1 MRAGALLSGGLAL
14 SLFTAG
20 AASAGILTATPFIGV
35 THHQFVKA
43 HNEPAGSPTF
53 SWPRELV
60 VNILEINMSAAGL
73 SFRMQPGN
81 GANPGEVTRMTTRS
95 FVNSIGAQIGI
106 NGDFFNTAPP
116 YPFPNTDVTHIAASD
131 GDIYSANAG
140 NDPTFNVSATN
151 QPRILR
157 GSGPGTTTNTAG
169 VPLYNAI
176 GGNQRILNSG
186 TVSAPNDTYTNTLN
200 PHTAIAVSQDRT
212 RVFLMTVDG
221 RQTDY
226 SEGMKTTEMAE
237 LFLTVGGWDAI
248 NIDGGGSTTMVMDD
262 DGDALADARII
273 NSPSDNATPQMPGT
287 ERLVANNLAVFAMPN
302 PGYVPLPAPA
312 RPPAQ
317 PSLPIIPQQV
327 IFDDF
332 EGTKGRFA
340 SAVNASGSSQHIAPA
355 SASQVDSNHS
365 HTGNDSIRVDIVN
378 TGGDPARM
386 QLRFLSGG
394 GTPANNTVNNQ
405 AMGPQGYVGYFLR
418 AEPGSDPLWAA
429 ILIDDG
435 NTAANGLERSAFI
448 PVIADGEF
456 HLYQWNLADAGLWDN
471 FASGN
476 GAIDGPNAFIDAIY
490 LSSAPATSGGTNW
503 AGSVWIDTVAYNP
516 DGTLDNLIPE
526 PASLGV
532 LVAAALALRRRR
544 A

>member
-1 MRAGALLSGGLAL
+1 
-14 SLFTAG
+14 LF
-20 AASAGILTATPFIGV
+20 AAESVCGGILSAQPFVGI
-35 THHQFVKA
+35 THHQLVKA
-43 HNEPAGSPTF
+43 HNEPPGSPTF

-60 VNILEINMSAAGL
+60 VNILEINMTAPGI

-81 GANPGEVTRMTTRS
+81 GALPGEVTRMTTRG
-95 FVNSIGAQIGI
+95 FVNSINAQIGV

-116 YPFPNTDVTHIAASD
+116 YPFPQTDVTHIAASN
-131 GDIYSANAG
+131 GDVYSTNAG

-151 QPRILR
+151 EPRILR

-169 VPLYNAI
+169 VTPFNAI
-176 GGNQRILNSG
+176 GGNQRILNNG
-186 TVSAPNDTYTNTLN
+186 VVSAPNDTYTNTLN

-221 RQTDY
+221 RQNDY
-226 SEGMKTTEMAE
+226 SEGMFTTEMAN
-237 LFLTVGGWDAI
+237 LFLQFGGWDAI

-262 DGDALADARII
+262 SNDATQNARVI
-273 NSPSDNATPQMPGT
+273 NSPSDNSTPQMPGT
-287 ERLVANNLAVFAMPN
+287 ERLVANNLAVFATPN
-302 PGYVPLPAPA
+302 PLYTPLPMPP

-317 PSLPIIPQQV
+317 PALPIIPQQV

-332 EGTKGRFA
+332 EGSKGRFA
-340 SAVNASGSSQHIAPA
+340 SAVNASGSSQHIAPT
-355 SASQVDSNHS
+355 STSTVDSNHS

-394 GTPANNTVNNQ
+394 GSPANNTVNDQ
-405 AMGPQGYVGYFLR
+405 AMGPHGHVGFFLR
-418 AEPGSDPLWAA
+418 VEPGNDPLWAA

-435 NTAANGLERSAFI
+435 TAGANGLERSSFI

-456 HLYQWNLADAGLWDN
+456 HLYQWDLADAALWDN
-471 FASGN
+471 FANGN
-476 GAIDGPNAFIDAIY
+476 GAIGGPNAFIDAIY

-503 AGSVWIDTVAYNP
+503 GGSVWIDTVAYNP

-526 PASLGV
+526 PSMLGV
-532 LVAAALALRRRR
+532 LCIGSLALIRRPIRRRV
-544 A
+544 